1 MFSLFEKLPTSYPTW
16 QISVNPGLIF
26 CFLGFAYDNSVSDS
40 ACFPL
45 GNILNTLSALL
56 RLEREPCKLALALN
70 IEQNFLPELLNIKA
84 VFLRQFPVAGT

>member
-1 MFSLFEKLPTSYPTW
+1 MANIRQP
-16 QISVNPGLIF
+16 LIF

-45 GNILNTLSALL
+45 GNIVNTFSALL
-56 RLEREPCKLALALN
+56 RLEREPCKLALTLN